1 MMTTGGGASG
11 LGETA
16 AGEDFAEDAR
26 GRCALADVGP
36 ATSSD
41 PLDGDAIGG
50 SEAAEDTMAADRERY
65 TVVYCV
71 VVTTLREGEAEPVT
85 PGAAIGLA
93 LLAGELVE
101 LVTN

>member
-1 MMTTGGGASG
+1 V
-11 LGETA
+11 
-16 AGEDFAEDAR
+16 FAE
-26 GRCALADVGP
+26 VGT

-50 SEAAEDTMAADRERY
+50 SGAAEGTMAADCERY

-71 VVTTLREGEAEPVT
+71 VVMTTREGDAEPVT

-93 LLAGELVE
+93 LVTDELVE
-101 LVTN
+101 LVAS